1 MQGKFRPDEQS
12 IREILSKRIP
22 YVVPLFQREYSW
34 ETDKI
39 DAFWDDMILNH
50 HKVDATTTFAAED
63 NEYYFGAMVFV
74 RAPQQDDITL
84 VDGQQRFATVTTFL
98 SAVRDILFEIK
109 SSDTT
114 EEIKLVATS
123 SETFV
128 SAFIEEKT
136 DEGEFRF
143 WKLDLNVRNKDFFRK
158 IQKIGLPVD
167 KISELKA
174 IRRKSKSEKNLENAY
189 NELSKKISEYKNQF
203 SLEEQPS
210 KLRSLVSRMTEWFS
224 IISIGVTSEEDA
236 FNIFESLNERGE
248 PLIIGDLV
256 KNMLMQKVR
265 ESERNGLDT
274 IWGEIMTNLKGV
286 ENKVD
291 QFLTYSWY
299 SRRFFSHEKVSKKD
313 LFKKI
318 KVNIPD
324 ESAVLS
330 YANILHEDSEVFA
343 ALVDPMNHPS
353 FWDDED
359 TMHYLSSLSSLKAER
374 TMPALMTAYRKFGSD
389 KNSFREFSRVLL
401 SFFFRFKTFQ
411 NESADKVLEKMVHM
425 SSYLSG
431 LDPTQNPPST
441 CEPWTLNDVKNNLR
455 KSVDSDEKFKLEFET
470 WSTESSTTA
479 KYVLY
484 ELENIYAHQ
493 RNGELKPLANLTWEH
508 ILPQKHSEHWGD
520 FEHADSFV
528 NRLGN
533 MTILKAK
540 INREIQN
547 KKFSEKKSIAYS
559 QSALK
564 INSETVNNQ
573 TEWTSTIINE
583 RQEEFAKKSLDIWN
597 F

>member
-12 IREILSKRIP
+12 IKEILSKRIP
-22 YVVPLFQREYSW
+22 YAVPLFQREYSW
-34 ETDKI
+34 EDDKI
-39 DAFWDDMILNH
+39 DAFWEDLILNH
-50 HKVDATTTFAAED
+50 RKVDASSAFAAED

-74 RAPQQDDITL
+74 REPKQQNITL

-98 SAVRDILFEIK
+98 CAVRDILLEIK

-114 EEIKLVATS
+114 EEIKISATS

-128 SAFIEEKT
+128 SSFIEEKT
-136 DEGEFRF
+136 DEGDFLF
-143 WKLDLNVRNKDFFRK
+143 WKLDLNVRNRDFFRK
-158 IQKIGLPVD
+158 IQKIGLPND
-167 KISELKA
+167 KISELRA
-174 IRRKSKSEKNLENAY
+174 IRKKSKSEKNLENAY
-189 NELSKKISEYKNQF
+189 KILSKKISEYKNQF
-203 SLEEQPS
+203 PSNEQPN
-210 KLRSLVSRMTEWFS
+210 KLRSLVSRMVEWFS

-256 KNMLMQKVR
+256 KNMLMQKVK

-274 IWGEIMTNLKGV
+274 IWGEIMHNLKGV

-299 SRRFFSHEKVSKKD
+299 SRRFFSNDKVSKKD

-318 KVNIPD
+318 KTNIPD

-330 YANILHEDSEVFA
+330 YANILQEDSEIFA
-343 ALVDPMNHPS
+343 ALVDPVNHPS

-359 TMHYLSSLSSLKAER
+359 TMHYLSSLKSLNAER
-374 TMPALMTAYRKFGSD
+374 TMPCLMTAYRKFGSD
-389 KNSFREFSRVLL
+389 KNTFRDFSRLIL

-411 NESADKVLEKMVHM
+411 NESADKVLETMVNL

-431 LDPTQNPPST
+431 LDPSQDPPTT
-441 CEPWTLNDVKNNLR
+441 CEPWTLNEVKNHL
-455 KSVDSDEKFKLEFET
+455 KKFVDSDEKFELDFVT
-470 WSTESSTTA
+470 WTTESSTTA

-484 ELENIYAHQ
+484 ELEYVYANE
-493 RNGELKPLANLTWEH
+493 RNNELKPLSNLTWEH
-508 ILPQKHSEHWGD
+508 ILPKEHAEHWSD
-520 FEHADSFV
+520 FKNADSYV
-528 NRLGN
+528 HRLGN
-533 MTILKAK
+533 MTILKGK
-540 INREIQN
+540 INSAIKN
-547 KKFSEKKSIAYS
+547 KNFSEKKSIAYS

-564 INSETVNNQ
+564 INSETVNNH
-573 TEWTSTIINE
+573 TEWTSEIIDD
-583 RQEEFAKKSLDIWN
+583 RQKDFAKKSIIMWN